1 MLLKSKIVGEG
12 SDVLVVLHG
21 FLGMSDNWNSF
32 AKKIENQGF
41 QIHLLDQRNHGDSF
55 HSKEFDYEL
64 FANDLKYYIDHYQIK
79 NFSIIGHSMG
89 GKTAMMFSGYFPNA
103 VNKLIV
109 VDILPIYYK
118 NDYQN
123 ILKFLK
129 SINLN
134 SIRSRLEADNALSS
148 SIKSPS
154 FRAFLLKNL
163 KRIGKSEFTFKI
175 DLNIILDKLN
185 EVEKALPI
193 DLYFGGETLFIKGEN
208 SDYINNQNFKTIHK
222 NFPKHRLV
230 EVSNAGHW
238 VHAENLDDFVKETL
252 LFLKS

>member
-1 MLLKSKIVGEG
+1 MLLESKIIGKG
-12 SDVLVVLHG
+12 SDILIVLHG

-32 AKKIENQGF
+32 AKKIHNQGF

-55 HSKEFDYEL
+55 HSKEFNYQIL
-64 FANDLKYYIDHYQIK
+64 ANDLKYYIDYHQIK
-79 NFSIIGHSMG
+79 SFFLIGHSMG
-89 GKTAMMFSGYFPNA
+89 GKTAMMFSDNYPNIIK
-103 VNKLIV
+103 KLII

-123 ILKFLK
+123 ILKSLK
-129 SINLN
+129 SIDLN
-134 SIRSRLEADNALSS
+134 SISSRLEADKALSS
-148 SIKSPS
+148 SIKDPS

-163 KRIGKSEFTFKI
+163 KRVSGAEFAFKI
-175 DLNIILDKLN
+175 NLNIILDGLD
-185 EVEKALPI
+185 EVEKALPN

-208 SDYINNQNFKTIHK
+208 SDYINNQNFKTIYNH
-222 NFPKHRLV
+222 FPKCKLV

-238 VHAENLDDFVKETL
+238 VHAENLDNFVKETL